1 MFLGRSEVASRP
13 ASRCF
18 TVAGGGCRAGA
29 ARTGASPVSAGVD
42 RSPRL
47 RASTTLVAGP
57 TGAGKTMM
65 ATQFVAEGVR
75 SGEKVLVMAYEESR
89 EQVLA
94 NGAALGCD
102 LEHYEWVVD
111 SSSTGSSP
119 AASSPTADPEV
130 GQRGQV
136 SIQSFYP
143 EVASLDDHL
152 VELQELIER
161 LHPTRLVLDGLSSLE
176 RLGSQPSYRGF
187 LLAITAHVRSI
198 GLATFITATPPALH
212 PGSSSAG
219 GASTADNL
227 TGLVDTIV
235 VLRLQEFGATIRRG
249 IHVQRM
255 RGSHHENVVREL
267 VVDERGISVGDLMPT
282 GATEVPGT

>member
-1 MFLGRSEVASRP
+1 
-13 ASRCF
+13 
-18 TVAGGGCRAGA
+18 
-29 ARTGASPVSAGVD
+29 
-42 RSPRL
+42 
-47 RASTTLVAGP
+47 
-57 TGAGKTMM
+57 
-65 ATQFVAEGVR
+65 
-75 SGEKVLVMAYEESR
+75 VLVMAYEESR

-102 LEHYEWVVD
+102 FEHYEWVVD
-111 SSSTGSSP
+111 SSSTGRSR
-119 AASSPTADPEV
+119 TADPED

-198 GLATFITATPPALH
+198 GLATLITATPPALH

-227 TGLVDTIV
+227 TGLVDTII
-235 VLRLQEFGATIRRG
+235 VLRLQEVGATIRRG

-267 VVDERGISVGDLMPT
+267 VVDERGIRVGDLMPT
-282 GATEVPGT
+282 GATGIPGT